1 MFNVFSFI
9 GGLLT
14 ALIVAVICMI
24 SLYISNM

>member
-14 ALIVAVICMI
+14 ALIVCVICMI
-24 SLYISNM
+24 SLYISKM